1 MDRTEM
7 NSKDV
12 ILHKEMT
19 PEEREKELNRL
30 KEESNNLKEWEE

>member
-12 ILHKEMT
+12 ILHEEMT